1 MRDKMLIERE
11 VIQLR
16 LEHLEARL
24 RAVLAARARARDR
37 ARDRARARVRA
48 RAAGDRG

>member
-1 MRDKMLIERE
+1 MRDKMLIKRE

-24 RAVLAARARARDR
+24 RAVLAARARAR
-37 ARDRARARVRA
+37 ARDRARVRA